1 MITDLTTT
9 EIMTTTVE
17 STTAEITFDAETS
30 TTTTPSNILMLD
42 NVVYIE
48 YCTVLRIVNILQRNL
63 IEYTISCK
71 VWLYCVIWEK

>member
-30 TTTTPSNILMLD
+30 TNTTPSNILMLD
-42 NVVYIE
+42 NVIYIE
-48 YCTVLRIVNILQRNL
+48 YCTVL
-63 IEYTISCK
+63 SD
-71 VWLYCVIWEK
+71 